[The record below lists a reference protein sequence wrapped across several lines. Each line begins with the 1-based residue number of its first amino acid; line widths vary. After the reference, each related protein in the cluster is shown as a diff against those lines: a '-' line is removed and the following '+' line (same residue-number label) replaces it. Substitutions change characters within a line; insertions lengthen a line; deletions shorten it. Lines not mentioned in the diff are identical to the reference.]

1 MENGLDARGEAPP
14 SDNLYVSELP
24 PETTEETLRVM
35 FGPGVTQC
43 KVLPSKIPGSCRVA
57 LVRFSSVKEATTVR
71 EILNGA
77 IPPDFSKPVR
87 IRFCGKLDGKGGSL
101 GKGSSSGMHRFE
113 PYSIPSAALYQET
126 QLMNAAAFGSSQ
138 TTDRK
143 EAPPSDNLYITGLPL
158 GLDNET
164 LKAMFSQYG
173 VVVQCKVLDPR
184 PDATSSHA
192 LVRFSTVDE
201 AVVVKQALSGYI
213 MQGLSEPLLINYA
226 IQKEKGLAKGDNGG
240 KGGKSCEAGGG
251 GLFWDE
257 LAPPQWEPPQWEGN
271 GWKGDGC
278 KGGGWKGDVESCWKG
293 GPPPQAWT
301 GEKGPQSWQDEEAPA
316 HKGGLGKW
324 DGGKGMDDGGKGGK
338 GFFIGMDN
346 VLQGFAEAKCLPGH
360 SMTNDDNALHI
371 SGWATGEQPREHAQH
386 TGAWR
391 ASHCGARPRTI
402 ILGATRRLIQRER
415 RLHGTCACA
424 AEAQGAMKRL
434 RARQHNQLPLQPT
447 PARPPPPITLPGLSP
462 SLPPGRSSLRAQSQ
476 HAA

>member
-1 MENGLDARGEAPP
+1 METGLDARGEAPP

-24 PETTEETLRVM
+24 PETTEESLRKM

-371 SGWATGEQPREHAQH
+371 SGLPKDCDDIHLYKLMAPF
-386 TGAWR
+386 GAIPQ
-391 ASHCGARPRTI
+391 AGVKAMKHPD
-402 ILGATRRLIQRER
+402 
-415 RLHGTCACA
+415 GTCKGTGFVNYVEPSSMEA
-424 AEAQGAMKRL
+424 AMQMLNGTLLPNGTVMNVTLKQSKNQAGQNKRPD
-434 RARQHNQLPLQPT
+434 AFSQP
-447 PARPPPPITLPGLSP
+447 AIQNWDS
-462 SLPPGRSSLRAQSQ
+462 
-476 HAA
+476 